1 MRKTCLTFIALT
13 LVLTFLIPQ
22 SGYSSRAL
30 TKKRRVSQSKLAL
43 VIGNSNYKVSPLKN
57 PLNDA
62 RDMARVLKRL
72 GFRVIHKSNADQ
84 KSMEK
89 AISAFGR
96 ILRKRGGVG
105 LFYYAG
111 HGIQVN
117 GRNYLVP
124 VDANIESESDVRYE
138 SVDAGRVLGKMD
150 DAGNDINVIILDA
163 CRNNPYAKSFRS
175 ADKGLARMDA
185 PRGSIVSYSTA
196 PGSVAADGKG
206 RNGIYTKHLI
216 KYMQKPGL
224 TIEQVMKNVRIAV
237 LNDTNYKQT
246 PWESTSLTGNFYF
259 SGKGYKAPT
268 KPAIALKKTKTVNN
282 RDSFANLLARS
293 KERKAEKVERVK
305 KLINDVLKYRKITK
319 SDIDYE
325 TKVSM
330 WEIFTEEYPKWSN
343 GVKNGDYLR
352 LVGKAVGTD
361 IALINIAKEKQLYEL
376 EKFTNSIDQKF
387 LLIKPGSFTM
397 GSNSGDDD
405 EKPAHKVTLT
415 EGFYMQTTE
424 VTQKQWRLVMGNN
437 PSSFKGDN
445 LPVEQVSWNDIKK
458 FIEKLNSR
466 EGTNKYRLPT
476 EAEWEYS
483 CRAGSTSKYANNNN
497 LDSVGWYNGNSGRKT
512 HEVGQKKANAWGLYD
527 MYGNVWEWC
536 ENWKGDYP
544 SRSVTDPVGPS
555 SGTHRIDR
563 GGSWYSE
570 VGFCRSAIRGY
581 YPPESRYRHLG
592 FRLCRTK

>member
-1 MRKTCLTFIALT
+1 MRKTCLTFIT
-13 LVLTFLIPQ
+13 LILVFTFLIPQ

-30 TKKRRVSQSKLAL
+30 TKKRRISQSKLAL

-57 PLNDA
+57 PVNDA
-62 RDMARVLKRL
+62 KDMARVLKRL

-293 KERKAEKVERVK
+293 KERKAEKLERVK
-305 KLINDVLKYRKITK
+305 KLINDVLKYKKITK

-330 WEIFTEEYPKWSN
+330 WGIFTEEYPKWSN

-387 LLIKPGSFTM
+387 LHIKPGSFTM

-415 EGFYMQTTE
+415 KGFYMQTTE

-527 MYGNVWEWC
+527 MFGNVWEWC
-536 ENWKGDYP
+536 EDWKGDYP
-544 SRSVTDPVGPS
+544 SKSVTDPVGPS
-555 SGTHRIDR
+555 SGSHRVDR